1 MTAKYDLTLNKGS
14 SYDLWLQY
22 TSDGNTG
29 IDLASYDAQ
38 FQIKK
43 YRGDTNTILFVGE
56 TGVRYGC
63 TGDVTTTG
71 YAGVG
76 QISMNKNYDGT
87 GLSGGMYV
95 KVDSVTTT
103 KLPDG
108 NWFYDVQLKTTSGTD
123 STNRILEGKIRIT
136 PGVN

>member
-22 TSDGNTG
+22 LSDGNTG
-29 IDLASYDAQ
+29 INLSGYDAQ

-43 YRGDTNTILFVGE
+43 YRGDSNTILFVSE

-63 TGDVTTTG
+63 TGDITTTG
-71 YAGVG
+71 IAGDG

-87 GLSGGMYV
+87 GLTGGMYV
-95 KVDSVTTT
+95 KVDATTT
-103 KLPDG
+103 SKLPDG
-108 NWFYDVQLKTTSGTD
+108 NWFYDVQLTSTSGVN
-123 STNRILEGKIRIT
+123 SVNRILEGKIRIS